1 MKRLVALTLLCL
13 SGSAFSQTVTEPETP
28 DTWVVRTFQF
38 PPDFLMLSGTD
49 VFSKEIDINTPSDE
63 VVELIKKT
71 SAQDSKGL
79 PHKGEALKA
88 KGIPPPPKGS
98 AALIDSKSGTFVVR
112 TTAEQM
118 ELVEAFADTC
128 GDRVPVNILHTL
140 HLIEADGATLRQV
153 AHEATTLFYHNEIW
167 KRLEGLAK
175 QGKVKHLNTLR
186 LEARSNQKARVE
198 SAPQIKAM
206 TDFTLGA
213 NGRVS
218 WDTPLLTAGNSFEI
232 ESVIGPDGQTVS
244 RDIAFEYHFAPTT
257 TRNERITHSLTSPSL
272 MIPVTDLY
280 RVRAN
285 TATMTESGNIKLISL
300 WKPNGGAEFEN
311 KDVLQAAFMETEVVK
326 LLPPLNKDLEKI
338 FLAHVDQAVPLPKE
352 PPAKSKLPPGMKTK
366 TYVVP
371 ADLLSLAG
379 PSADTP
385 TAPADPFAAAAPAAD
400 PFESHRGP
408 TAQELLQGQGIGFPQ
423 GASAIFH
430 RSAKRLT
437 VTNTAPNLDQVDA
450 FIDSIRI
457 CQTTHGIALTLHLIQ
472 ADGATLRQIASDHA
486 TTSDQA
492 EVLLALEKLIAEGKA
507 KSLQVLRL
515 ETRSG
520 QRTTT
525 EAGLQWMMLENVKSD
540 DQGSQS
546 FHHQLRSA
554 GTRFE
559 VDPVMGPDGFTI
571 DLDFD
576 LEHHFALPAIRNNE
590 AEKVP
595 SIGSPAIDF
604 HFAKVTTSVTMH
616 SGMTKLI
623 GLWKPEG
630 APEFEGKDLMQAAFL
645 TATIVQPM
653 TDKKP

>member
-1 MKRLVALTLLCL
+1 MPSV
-13 SGSAFSQTVTEPETP
+13 GDE
-28 DTWVVRTFQF
+28 
-38 PPDFLMLSGTD
+38 
-49 VFSKEIDINTPSDE
+49 FSKGIDLSTPANE
-63 VVELIKKT
+63 VVEEIRKASESFLST
-71 SAQDSKGL
+71 GRAL
-79 PHKGEALKA
+79 PQ
-88 KGIPPPPKGS
+88 KGIPPLPKDIAG
-98 AALIDSKSGTFVVR
+98 LYDRKSGTYVLR
-112 TTAEQM
+112 TTAEKM
-118 ELVEAFADTC
+118 ELFEAFADSC
-128 GDRVPVNILHTL
+128 FGRVPVNILHTV
-140 HLIEADGATLRQV
+140 HIIEADGATLRQV
-153 AHEATTLFYHNEIW
+153 AQEAATLFYHNEIW
-167 KRLEGLAK
+167 KRLEGLAQ
-175 QGKVKHLNTLR
+175 QGKVKHLSTLR
-186 LEARSNQKARVE
+186 LEARSGQKARLE
-198 SAPQIKAM
+198 SAPQLKAM
-206 TDFTLGA
+206 TDFTLDA
-213 NGRVS
+213 KGRVL

-244 RDIAFEYHFAPTT
+244 RDITFEYHFAPTA

-280 RVRAN
+280 RVKAN

-311 KDVLQAAFMETEVVK
+311 KDVLQAAFIETEVVK
-326 LLPPLNKDLEKI
+326 LLPPLNKDLERI
-338 FLAHVDQAVPLPKE
+338 FLAHVDKAVPLPKE
-352 PPAKSKLPPGMKTK
+352 PPARSKLPPGMKTK
-366 TYVVP
+366 TYLVP

-385 TAPADPFAAAAPAAD
+385 TAPADPFAIAAGTRD
-400 PFESHRGP
+400 PFESNRGA
-408 TAQELLQGQGIGFPQ
+408 TAQELLQAQGIMFPQ
-423 GASAIFH
+423 GSSAIFH
-430 RSAKRLT
+430 KSAKRLT
-437 VTNTAPNLDQVDA
+437 VTNTTPNLDQVDA

-507 KSLQVLRL
+507 KSLNVLRL

-525 EAGLQWMMLENVKSD
+525 EAGPQWTILESVKGD
-540 DQGSQS
+540 DRGSQS
-546 FHHQLRSA
+546 FHHQHRSA

-571 DLDFD
+571 DLNFD

-604 HFAKVTTSVTMH
+604 HFAKVTTSITMF